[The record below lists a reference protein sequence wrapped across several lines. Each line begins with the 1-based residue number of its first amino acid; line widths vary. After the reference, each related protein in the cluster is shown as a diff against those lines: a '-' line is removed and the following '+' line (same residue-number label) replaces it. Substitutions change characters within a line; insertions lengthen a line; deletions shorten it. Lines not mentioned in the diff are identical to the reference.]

1 MVAVPAF
8 HSRAAV
14 RAAVAG
20 RALVPRLHNPTAPL
34 PRRAM
39 LLLGQPCQV
48 PDSAS
53 CLFSCRSSGGA
64 EVVGPASELEV
75 ALVLAASW
83 DSSSSS
89 GLSLSSV
96 ACYSKISPR
105 PVAIGSMVHH
115 LVYWE
120 ESATP

>member
-34 PRRAM
+34 PRQAM
-39 LLLGQPCQV
+39 LLLCQV

-53 CLFSCRSSGGA
+53 CLFSCRSSGGEEA
-64 EVVGPASELEV
+64 VEPASDLGV
-75 ALVLAASW
+75 VSALAVSW

-89 GLSLSSV
+89 ELSSSSV
-96 ACYSKISPR
+96 ECCSKISPR

-120 ESATP
+120 ESATPW